1 MVEKEKKVTALVAFA
16 TSLSNRLH
24 RLSSDPGP
32 PDSTPDDRPLADLK
46 PALTTHLVATFPL
59 PPSSALVAKRE
70 PLDRLA
76 TEIWNHATRL
86 GRQQEAERTVDTRTL
101 CLVRGFAVLALDT
114 AAGGEKDGGTEEVD
128 KGVRIMRVALKAARC
143 WVEAGKAEE
152 TGLMRVLEC
161 AAGWE
166 GRLKEAGGGDVDAVE
181 VVGRLRAEYWM
192 LRTVHAWKQSRL
204 DLAEHMFLKS
214 ELESSRLAPD
224 IADMLTDTLFE
235 IGKDLFDKR
244 QYEDAVKWLDRA
256 FTAIEQ
262 RNLEELDHDAVE
274 LRLAT
279 LNFLV
284 RAYLR
289 VGDPDSKQKAR
300 KIVNLLELE
309 HDHKIVVQLL
319 KLDVLS
325 ADLELDIE
333 QYYAVVVRMI
343 GLMVFTDSAFKTIM
357 HHVHKIKSK
366 NTELA
371 GKALDKLLHTRLLTN
386 ANKQW
391 IEKVVVTQVWIYV
404 DSGDDQPSNLLRDLL
419 DVVLHDSHT
428 FEAPATHAAQ
438 TILWKRTEIA
448 YSQGKYMEAE
458 SWCNIALHP
467 LFQKAGDLNKA
478 KIARKIILCSVARHE
493 HNTARKVFFEMSDSA
508 KNAPMTRYLMYKSA
522 IRDQQPD
529 FAAECLDVICRQS
542 SKDATLLYAC
552 VMEAQQSVDKHQAIL
567 ALQKVLEKYD
577 YGTPVGVHLP
587 ALLRSTIRLLVPHLG
602 SAENINENA
611 MEELCKVFEGAVV
624 QATKAARRLHDQ
636 EMTDPIFT
644 EPELEWFSRNS
655 YNISLKYCGSTHPSH
670 LLSDAA
676 TSGSAMSLGAATRAD
691 LAAKRAQL
699 LRYELE
705 SALKRNDWDGLDAL
719 WDECFDVQD
728 TNSTHTGDI
737 GGKAKDKG
745 GNWYIHHLET
755 LADLAL
761 VIHAELTKADTTNL
775 ENGSST
781 STHRARI
788 LGVLQRIV
796 NQSWQAGGEKGA
808 DVVHLA
814 RWIRCLFQLS
824 LDGGAG
830 AAAVDQDAIPLQCV
844 EQASDVITSVGIASV
859 ISSSTSS
866 GRRASSGDA
875 APVGANAYPQNEADW
890 LASTAFNRGVD
901 FFCAGDD
908 ARCQRWVERALQLA
922 KAAERGGG
930 VRGLHGVLQEKYKG
944 LLRWEED

>member
-1 MVEKEKKVTALVAFA
+1 MTSHAKLRQEKEKKVTALVAFA

-24 RLSSDPGP
+24 RLFSDPDP

-46 PALTTHLVATFPL
+46 PALTTHLVGTFPL

-86 GRQQEAERTVDTRTL
+86 GRQQEAERAVDKRTL
-101 CLVRGFAVLALDT
+101 CLVRGFAVLALDA
-114 AAGGEKDGGTEEVD
+114 AAGGEKDGGSEEVE

-325 ADLELDIE
+325 ADSELDIE

-366 NTELA
+366 NIELA
-371 GKALDKLLHTRLLTN
+371 GKALDKLLHTRLFTH

-404 DSGDDQPSNLLRDLL
+404 DSDDDQPSNLLRDLL
-419 DVVLHDSHT
+419 DV
-428 FEAPATHAAQ
+428 
-438 TILWKRTEIA
+438 
-448 YSQGKYMEAE
+448 
-458 SWCNIALHP
+458 
-467 LFQKAGDLNKA
+467 
-478 KIARKIILCSVARHE
+478 
-493 HNTARKVFFEMSDSA
+493 
-508 KNAPMTRYLMYKSA
+508 
-522 IRDQQPD
+522 
-529 FAAECLDVICRQS
+529 
-542 SKDATLLYAC
+542 
-552 VMEAQQSVDKHQAIL
+552 
-567 ALQKVLEKYD
+567 KVLEKYD
-577 YGTPVGVHLP
+577 Y
-587 ALLRSTIRLLVPHLG
+587 
-602 SAENINENA
+602 A
-611 MEELCKVFEGAVV
+611 M
-624 QATKAARRLHDQ
+624 R
-636 EMTDPIFT
+636 
-644 EPELEWFSRNS
+644 
-655 YNISLKYCGSTHPSH
+655 
-670 LLSDAA
+670 
-676 TSGSAMSLGAATRAD
+676 LGAATRAD

-728 TNSTHTGDI
+728 TNSTHAGDI

-796 NQSWQAGGEKGA
+796 NQSWQGGGERGA

-859 ISSSTSS
+859 ASSSTSS

>member
-1 MVEKEKKVTALVAFA
+1 MTSHAKLRQEKEKKVTALVAFA

-24 RLSSDPGP
+24 RLSSDPDP

-86 GRQQEAERTVDTRTL
+86 GRQQEAERAVDKRTL
-101 CLVRGFAVLALDT
+101 CLVRGFAVLALDA
-114 AAGGEKDGGTEEVD
+114 AAGGENDGGSEEVD

-256 FTAIEQ
+256 FIAIEQ

-325 ADLELDIE
+325 ADSELDIE

-371 GKALDKLLHTRLLTN
+371 GKALDKLLHTRLLTH

-438 TILWKRTEIA
+438 TILWKRIEIA

-467 LFQKAGDLNKA
+467 LFHKAGDLNKA
-478 KIARKIILCSVARHE
+478 KIARKTILCSVARHE
-493 HNTARKVFFEMSDSA
+493 HNTARK
-508 KNAPMTRYLMYKSA
+508 
-522 IRDQQPD
+522 
-529 FAAECLDVICRQS
+529 
-542 SKDATLLYAC
+542 
-552 VMEAQQSVDKHQAIL
+552 
-567 ALQKVLEKYD
+567 KVLKKYD
-577 YGTPVGVHLP
+577 Y
-587 ALLRSTIRLLVPHLG
+587 
-602 SAENINENA
+602 
-611 MEELCKVFEGAVV
+611 
-624 QATKAARRLHDQ
+624 
-636 EMTDPIFT
+636 
-644 EPELEWFSRNS
+644 
-655 YNISLKYCGSTHPSH
+655 
-670 LLSDAA
+670 
-676 TSGSAMSLGAATRAD
+676 AMSLGAATRAD

-719 WDECFDVQD
+719 WDECFDVPD
-728 TNSTHTGDI
+728 TNITHAGNI
-737 GGKAKDKG
+737 EGKVKDKG

-775 ENGSST
+775 ENASST

-796 NQSWQAGGEKGA
+796 NQSWQGGGERGA

-830 AAAVDQDAIPLQCV
+830 TAAVDQDAIPLQCV
-844 EQASDVITSVGIASV
+844 EQASDVVTSVGIASV
-859 ISSSTSS
+859 ASSSTSS